1 MQVGYNT
8 NISFR
13 GKKYH
18 VQTEDTGLESLQIV
32 SLLYCEGAI
41 LTSRKI
47 SYEHLKDF
55 PDLITRIRTMMK
67 EQHRNL
73 IRDLLRGGCTPG
85 EVPAASLEEA
95 SAGEKKHE
103 DARTLDDI
111 LIDFIMRQ
119 THNA

>member
-73 IRDLLRGGCTPG
+73 IRDLLRGG
-85 EVPAASLEEA
+85 VPQGRSPLPPLRRRAQGRKST
-95 SAGEKKHE
+95 
-103 DARTLDDI
+103 RT
-111 LIDFIMRQ
+111 RGPS
-119 THNA
+119 TTS